1 MCSLKVKVLPAV
13 PFPFHSRAT
22 QVDNLGYSAS
32 QDEVREAVRR
42 KAGGRGNPRGG
53 ACDSRNGAHAAL
65 TASSCRGPQFGRFG
79 KIGDVYIPRV
89 RGSGRPRNP

>member
-1 MCSLKVKVLPAV
+1 MAEDAPRGPPDISGMCSLKVKVLPAV

-42 KAGGRGNPRGG
+42 RAGWPRAGTLGG
-53 ACDSRNGAHAAL
+53 VQATRA
-65 TASSCRGPQFGRFG
+65 TARTR
-79 KIGDVYIPRV
+79 R
-89 RGSGRPRNP
+89 